1 MSIVFPINEDPRFR
15 LITGSAG
22 QTMLSV
28 GFPFQANADIAI
40 FRRADEDADWVKL
53 DLPDDYTLTGAG
65 ATQGGAAVL
74 VTPSL
79 EAEKFAVVGMAVLAR
94 LSSITQGGRF
104 RSELTDA
111 ELDRIRII
119 QQEQSRDIGRALK
132 MDFGETGLTVA
143 SDIPDGSTLVKDG
156 DRIVA
161 GINPDASAAA
171 AAASAAA
178 ALASQEAAALSEF
191 NAQGSATEAQVYADL
206 LNAAIYDFSF
216 DSDPEAPGYDWSV

>member
-28 GFPFQANADIAI
+28 GFPFQANADVAI
-40 FRRADEDADWVKL
+40 YRRPDEDGEWVKL
-53 DLPDDYTLTGAG
+53 VLPGDYTLTGAG
-65 ATQGGAAVL
+65 ETEGGAAVL

-79 EAEKFAVVGMAVLAR
+79 EAEEFAVVGMAILAR

-104 RSELTDA
+104 RSELTDD
-111 ELDRIRII
+111 ELDRNRII

-132 MDFGETGLTVA
+132 VDFGKTGLTVA
-143 SDIPDGSTLVKDG
+143 SDIPDGATLVMDG

-161 GINPDASAAA
+161 GTNPDASAAA
-171 AAASAAA
+171 AAGSAAA

-191 NAQGSATEAQVYADL
+191 NSQASATQALVYAEMVG
-206 LNAAIYDFSF
+206 AAVYDFSF
-216 DSDPEAPGYDWSV
+216 DSDPETPGYDWSV